1 MEIIAKAVQF
11 IAWGF
16 GQLFFPIFFHWKIIG
31 QENLKSL
38 KPPLIVAF
46 NHSSWL
52 DPFLI
57 MAAISPRSKIVPIH
71 FAVWP
76 GHFYKPLFFP
86 FLLLSG
92 AFPVRKHIEL
102 KNTLKK
108 PIQILKN
115 KGVVG
120 IAPEGKRRHLG
131 RPRKGRRGPAFLAL
145 QTEAPIL
152 PIYLDGVLG
161 FESQPLLSRKRKI
174 RVVIGKSFS
183 VPARRIRKLKDLNV
197 PADLIRDKIFALEE
211 SKT

>member
-1 MEIIAKAVQF
+1 MEIIARAVQS
-11 IAWGF
+11 IAWVF
-16 GQLFFPIFFHWKIIG
+16 GRLFFPFFFHWEIIG

-38 KPPLIVAF
+38 KAPLIIAF

-57 MAAISPRSKIVPIH
+57 MAAISPKSKIVPIH
-71 FAVWP
+71 FAVWS

-86 FLLLSG
+86 FLFLSG
-92 AFPVRKHIEL
+92 AFPVKKHIGL
-102 KNTLKK
+102 RNTLKK
-108 PIQILKN
+108 PMQILRD

-161 FESQPLLSRKRKI
+161 FESRPHSSQKRKI
-174 RVVIGKSFS
+174 RVVIGKVFS
-183 VPARRIRKLKDLNV
+183 VPPRRIRKPKDLNA
-197 PADLIRDKIFALEE
+197 PADLIRDRIFVLE
-211 SKT
+211 KK